1 MKRKWYVLGIIGLAV
16 IIAGAGYLLYQGLK
30 ESDNPY
36 KELDTVKLEDF
47 FEKPGD
53 YYVYAQRAG
62 CPYCDNVKEEIIQ
75 FSKNNQLYVF
85 DTRAEGNEDIKGY
98 DWSEHHKEYD
108 EEIGIV
114 NNGKMEFYNGLT
126 EELLKDKYSP
136 LDYTIKVADKDF
148 VELNDGKEE
157 GKIYT
162 IRESPIIDY
171 SDASNSNLIIAAV
184 PTLFHVKDGQIKSY
198 YFGDVQ
204 ILDFLGVDKA
214 PLDEYIN

>member
-1 MKRKWYVLGIIGLAV
+1 MKRKWYVLGITGLAV

-30 ESDNPY
+30 EPDNPY

-47 FEKPGD
+47 FEKRGD

-62 CPYCDNVKEEIIQ
+62 CPYCDNVKDEIIQ

-85 DTRAEGNEDIKGY
+85 DTRAEGNEDIKDY
-98 DWSEHHKEYD
+98 DWSEHHKECD

-126 EELLKDKYSP
+126 EEMLKDKYSP
-136 LDYTIKVADKDF
+136 LDYTIKVADRDF
-148 VELNDGKEE
+148 VELNDDKEE
-157 GKIYT
+157 GRIYA

-171 SDASNSNLIIAAV
+171 SDSSNSNLIIAAV
-184 PTLFHVKDGQIKSY
+184 PTLFHVKDGQIKAY